1 MCDMRCC
8 HFGIIFVLSVPSSVL
23 LCIHSSRPSS
33 IHSSIHLRVLLVI
46 NTHRRTGGIHAC
58 KRRWQANQAGQ
69 ACHVQP
75 VGYLLAV
82 SSAGG
87 VAAGRP
93 CLGAESVADAG
104 FCAVLAGGGLLW
116 RPGHAVCAVGILAA
130 LSSTQVG
137 YLLVV
142 GIVGGGPAG
151 WRCLSCVALES
162 EEFCAVVAGGGL
174 LW

>member
-1 MCDMRCC
+1 MQGVIWDV
-8 HFGIIFVLSVPSSVL
+8 FVFLSVPSSIHSS
-23 LCIHSSRPSS
+23 IHSSRPSS
-33 IHSSIHLRVLLVI
+33 IHSSIHSRVLLVI

-58 KRRWQANQAGQ
+58 KRRWQADQAGQ

-93 CLGAESVADAG
+93 CLGAESVVDAG

-116 RPGHAVCAVGILAA
+116 RPGHAACAVGILAA
-130 LSSTQVG
+130 LSFTQVG

-142 GIVGGGPAG
+142 GFLGGGPAG
-151 WRCLSCVALES
+151 WQCLSCVALRNEG
-162 EEFCAVVAGGGL
+162 FCAVVAGGGS